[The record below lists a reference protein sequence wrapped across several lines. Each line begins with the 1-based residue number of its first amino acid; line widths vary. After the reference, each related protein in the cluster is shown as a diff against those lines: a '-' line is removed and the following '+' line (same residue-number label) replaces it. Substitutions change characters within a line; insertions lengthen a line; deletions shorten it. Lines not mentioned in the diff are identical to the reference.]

1 MSFTLT
7 GTNLNA
13 PDAALLA
20 GFTVGCLVGPSR

>member
-20 GFTVGCLVGPSR
+20 GFYRRLLGSSR